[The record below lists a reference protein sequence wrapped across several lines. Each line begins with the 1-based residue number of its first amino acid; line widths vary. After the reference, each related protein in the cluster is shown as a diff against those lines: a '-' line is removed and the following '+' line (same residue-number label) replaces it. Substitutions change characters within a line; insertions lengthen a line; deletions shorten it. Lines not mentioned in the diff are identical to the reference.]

1 MPKIL
6 IVEDDPLMARMYQK
20 TFTFEQYEVE
30 VANDGQAGLEK
41 AKTVNPNLIL
51 LDIMMPKMNGF
62 EVLERLKS
70 DPGTKNI
77 PVVMLTN
84 LAGEQDAEKA
94 LSMGAVKYF
103 IKSEYDPKQIVDMVK
118 QVLGNTTQDNPT
130 PTPTGS

>member
-1 MPKIL
+1 MAKIL

-30 VANDGQAGLEK
+30 VANDGEAGLEK
-41 AKTVNPNLIL
+41 AKTTNPNMIL

-70 DPGTKNI
+70 DTTTKNV

-94 LSMGAVKYF
+94 LAMGAVKYF

-118 QVLGNTTQDNPT
+118 QILGNTAPNTNPNPVT
-130 PTPTGS
+130 S